1 MKHLHRWMPTLLLV
15 TGVGLLIPL
24 GIRQVLRTPE
34 DSRLLAAL
42 MLGAYLAWMLLESRV
57 TLRETRKPTAERDS
71 ATLEL
76 YAVGRLA
83 TILLA
88 VAWPTL
94 EPGPVPRGVG
104 LLCFIGGVSLR
115 LIAIRTLGRA
125 YSHRVRLPEASLLV
139 TGGVYRKLR
148 HPAYTGMLL
157 AHVGYLLVFPGV
169 AGIAVFALL
178 FIPAVLLRIQHEE
191 RLLVGSFPGYAEY
204 AASRKRLVPWLW

>member
-24 GIRQVLRTPE
+24 GVRQVLRTPE
-34 DSRLLAAL
+34 ESRPIAAV

-76 YAVGRLA
+76 YAIGRLA
-83 TILLA
+83 TLLLA
-88 VAWPTL
+88 VAFPTL
-94 EPGPVPRGVG
+94 EQGPVPRAVG

-115 LIAIRTLGRA
+115 LTAIRTLGRA
-125 YSHRVRLPEASLLV
+125 YSHRVRLPDASLLV
-139 TGGVYRKLR
+139 TGGVYRGLR

-157 AHVGYLLVFPGV
+157 AHVGYLLVFPAV

-178 FIPAVLLRIQHEE
+178 FVPAVLLRIRHEE
-191 RLLVGSFPGYAEY
+191 RLLLSSFPGYAEY

>member
-34 DSRLLAAL
+34 ESRPIAAV

-76 YAVGRLA
+76 YAIGRLA
-83 TILLA
+83 TLLLA
-88 VAWPTL
+88 VAFPTL
-94 EPGPVPRGVG
+94 EMGPVPRAVG
-104 LLCFIGGVSLR
+104 LLCFISGVSLR
-115 LIAIRTLGRA
+115 LTAIRTLGRA
-125 YSHRVRLPEASLLV
+125 YSHRVRLPDASLLV
-139 TGGVYRKLR
+139 TGGVYRRLR

-157 AHVGYLLVFPGV
+157 AHVGYLLVFPAV

-178 FIPAVLLRIQHEE
+178 FIPAVLLRIRHEE
-191 RLLVGSFPGYAEY
+191 RLLLGSFPGYAEY